1 MLESAWQHAFHGR
14 PQLVAVDGRRRVGKT
29 FLLSHFSATKPT
41 VWFGATHEPPAAEL
55 ARFARA
61 VRQQL
66 GREVEPILGSS
77 FGSWRSAVRF
87 LGTLATTAPLVVVV
101 DGYDRLLRTNPEA
114 ADAITRF
121 TEDMP
126 PGARLLLVLVGA
138 RVSEVLGRG
147 AADGSRALIEV
158 GPLDAAT
165 AWSFLPRLSPAAF
178 VEAYAACGG
187 YPLHLMQWD
196 QEATTEENLLQLAG
210 TTGGI
215 LLDDGEALLR
225 DRLPDD
231 AVGYFRILAAVGRM
245 QTRYSEIQLAA
256 DQRIEHPLD
265 VLARAGLL
273 KRSVPVGAE
282 SSARAAEYEFT
293 DAYLAFWFRVLYS
306 SIPEIEA
313 GEGQRVLQRNRQLWE
328 RHVERVFQDVAR
340 AHARRLAWKGHVPAD
355 LVIGRWWSAGRE
367 HAVDVLGMQ
376 EGCSL
381 LVGCARWGEGQ
392 LSGMDLVALH
402 ATLSHVPRPAARPL
416 FALWGR
422 QGVAAD
428 VRKSALGF
436 DAAAALGA

>member
-1 MLESAWQHAFHGR
+1 MLDTAWQHACEGR

-29 FLLSHFSATKPT
+29 FLLSHFTCSRPT
-41 VWFGATHEPPAAEL
+41 VWYGATHEPPAAEL

-66 GREVEPILGSS
+66 GREVEPMLGSS
-77 FGSWRSAVRF
+77 FGSWRTAVRF
-87 LGTLATTAPLVVVV
+87 LGALATAAPLIVVV
-101 DGYDRLLRTNPEA
+101 DGFDRLLRTDPEA
-114 ADAITRF
+114 AEAVTRF

-126 PGARLLLVLVGA
+126 PGARLMLVLVGA
-138 RVSEVLGRG
+138 RVAEVMGR
-147 AADGSRALIEV
+147 ARSDGGRTVIDV
-158 GPLDAAT
+158 GPLDAA
-165 AWSFLPRLSPAAF
+165 AAQRFLPRLSPADF
-178 VEAYAACGG
+178 IEAYAACGG

-196 QEATTEENLLQLAG
+196 QAATTEENLLSLAG

-231 AVGYFRILAAVGRM
+231 AVGYFRILAAVGRR

-282 SSARAAEYEFT
+282 ASARAAEYEFT

-313 GEGQRVLQRNRQLWE
+313 GQGPRVLQRTRPLWE

-340 AHARRLAWKGHVPAD
+340 HHARRLAGKGHVPHD
-355 LVIGRWWSAGRE
+355 LLIGRWWSAGRE
-367 HAVDVLGMQ
+367 HAVDVLGIQ
-376 EGCSL
+376 EGRSL
-381 LVGCARWGEGQ
+381 LVGSARWGGAP
-392 LSGMDLVALH
+392 LSGVDLIALH
-402 ATLSHVPRPAARPL
+402 STLSHVPRPAARPL

-422 QGVAAD
+422 HGVAAD

-436 DAAAALGA
+436 DAAAALDA